1 MAMRK
6 VTEEMKVKSAK
17 KVCGI
22 IMPITGC
29 TYKDTEYSATHWASM
44 RKFLEDA
51 ISDAGFEPRV
61 VWDDKSQSI
70 IQGRIVNN
78 IAEFDLAICVIC
90 GMNHNVL
97 IELGLRLMTN
107 KPVLV
112 IHDDNNM
119 PLPFDVNSLESFGM
133 PVPNRVDYVDYQDLK
148 GQIKN
153 ALEKMADPNYKTFL
167 SYFKQVAPK
176 AVSKIDEVE
185 LAQFMNETRNALQE
199 VQSQISAARA
209 SEICAFDYA
218 QKDDIVQSMVRLQ
231 LTVAADGLKDELDR
245 IRNSSESTRGD
256 YLGLIARARDILAR
270 VEKQGEG
277 SSPRS
282 FELRRNVQGV
292 IRRATLMMAEKF
304 G

>member
-1 MAMRK
+1 MTMK
-6 VTEEMKVKSAK
+6 NETEKIKEKSAK
-17 KVCGI
+17 KICGI

-51 ISDAGFEPRV
+51 IADAGFEPRV

-119 PLPFDVNSLESFGM
+119 PLPFDVNSLESFKM
-133 PVPNRVDYVDYQDLK
+133 PVPTCVDYVDYQNL
-148 GQIKN
+148 GLQIKN
-153 ALEKMADPNYKTFL
+153 TLPKMADLGYKTFL
-167 SYFKQVAPK
+167 SYFKQVVPK
-176 AVSKIDEVE
+176 DANKINEVE
-185 LAQFMNETRNALQE
+185 LAQFMNETR
-199 VQSQISAARA
+199 SA
-209 SEICAFDYA
+209 I
-218 QKDDIVQSMVRLQ
+218 QDIRS
-231 LTVAADGLKDELDR
+231 TV
-245 IRNSSESTRGD
+245 
-256 YLGLIARARDILAR
+256 IARQTSQEDRDRAHIVYQKADEAVVLANYI
-270 VEKQGEG
+270 GEYHELE
-277 SSPRS
+277 SRYVVVRS
-282 FELRRNVQGV
+282 NPNSIKEEYEDLRRSIEGLFSRYREDSRVHDVALYEKISGLCRN
-292 IRRATLMMAEKF
+292 IRRTMRLKF
-304 G
+304 LE